1 MTDYAKV
8 KDHENLIRDLHSKAI
23 LNVDNQ
29 SLVEH
34 RKKKEMMKK
43 VINNSQKIDKIEN
56 ELSDIKKLLSILI
69 DKK

>member
-1 MTDYAKV
+1 MTNYAKV
-8 KDHENLIRDLHSKAI
+8 EEHENLIRDMHSKAI

-29 SLVEH
+29 ALLEH

-56 ELSDIKKLLSILI
+56 ELSEIKKMLSILI

>member
-1 MTDYAKV
+1 MTNYAKV
-8 KDHENLIRDLHSKAI
+8 EEHEDLIRDMHSKAI
-23 LNVDNQ
+23 LNIDNQ
-29 SLVEH
+29 ALVEH

-56 ELSDIKKLLSILI
+56 ELSEIKKMLSILI